1 MTGGLTTAIR
11 TLTIFPAPGGPAPG
25 DPEGKMASSLPW
37 FPLVGGAI
45 GSILLGLM
53 LLIDNL
59 APGGW
64 PGGAAA
70 AAVIAGVVL
79 TGALHLDG
87 LADWADGFGGGRDR
101 EKTLAIMK
109 DSSTGAFG
117 SVALISVLLLKWVAL
132 SRLAASD
139 SHVWIVAACV
149 ISRAMMAEL
158 AVWLPYARP
167 EGGTGASVANGAKKW
182 HRMAA
187 LLLALAILLALA
199 GAAGAQALAAG
210 WLVCRGFGS
219 LCKRRVGGI
228 TGDLLGAGSEIVETL
243 ILVLAAL
250 PGRELA
256 QLSGWAFIWN

>member
-1 MTGGLTTAIR
+1 MMGGLSTAIR
-11 TLTIFPAPGGPAPG
+11 TLTILPAPGEPG
-25 DPEGKMASSLPW
+25 GKMASSLPW

-53 LLIDNL
+53 ILLEDL
-59 APGGW
+59 ASGHW

-70 AAVIAGVVL
+70 VVVVAGIIL

-117 SVALISVLLLKWVAL
+117 AVALISVLLLKWVAL
-132 SRLAASD
+132 SRLAD
-139 SHVWIVAACV
+139 SGTQLWIIVACV
-149 ISRAMMAEL
+149 ISRTMMVEL
-158 AVWLPYARP
+158 AVWLPYART
-167 EGGTGASVANGAKKW
+167 EGGTGATIVEGAKKW
-182 HRMAA
+182 HRYLV
-187 LLLALAILLALA
+187 LLLALAILTAFA
-199 GAAGAQALAAG
+199 GAAGAQALVAG
-210 WLVCRGFGS
+210 WLVCRGFGY
-219 LCKRRVGGI
+219 LCLRRVGGV

-250 PGRELA
+250 PGRELP
-256 QLSGWAFIWN
+256 QLSGWVFF